1 MKQFWP
7 RLTPSFR
14 AWAEEDEIDVEDLP
28 IWDPRKPKRGMDTTK
43 LDGRDHVTTWSESN
57 KGKNFGLYVTIV
69 PGSSFWETSNYPCL
83 KLNGSNWTVISLTG
97 STFGTVHF
105 QKKIFKEYLKKKC
118 SRLLIF
124 GNQIWK
130 TVVNLSWLFCQ

>member
-1 MKQFWP
+1 MKQILPHFDP
-7 RLTPSFR
+7 ILTLFDPAFR

-69 PGSSFWETSNYPCL
+69 PGSSFLRNL
-83 KLNGSNWTVISLTG
+83 
-97 STFGTVHF
+97 
-105 QKKIFKEYLKKKC
+105 
-118 SRLLIF
+118 
-124 GNQIWK
+124 
-130 TVVNLSWLFCQ
+130 NLSLLESKRFKSDGRLNDGFSF